1 MRHTSIRFSVLSTAL
16 PTLLLV
22 LVSAIPAS
30 AHIGSPDVFLQ
41 GDAGPYRLF
50 VTVRVPQVIPGIA
63 EIEIRSES
71 NDVREIRVA
80 PMQLTGPGSQYAPTP
95 DVAQR
100 STADPQ
106 FFTASLWLME
116 FGSLQVRIAADGARG
131 KGELAVP
138 VPAVAQ
144 GTLPMQRSLGTLLF
158 LLMLF
163 LALALISIVAAAV
176 REGNLEPGVD
186 PSPPSVRSSRVAA
199 AIAAFVVV
207 ALLYL
212 GGAWWKVDA
221 DRYAANVYRPPKIEV
236 SVDEVGHLLL
246 HQDATRMASGNP
258 QRPRERIDFS
268 ELVPDHG
275 HLMHLFLIRMPDID
289 SFWHLH
295 PERTADGGFGASLPA
310 VPPGRYQLFAD
321 VVLRNGFPI
330 TMTGQID
337 APQMRGK
344 PLAGDDSGIV
354 TSAISSNATA
364 TDTTQAALPGGARM
378 VWERDAKPFKS
389 GTALI
394 LRFRVLDGHGEPA
407 TDMQPYMGMAA
418 HAVVIRSD
426 ASVFAHVHP
435 AGSISMASF
444 DLAQAS
450 LPDYPVPGA
459 MGSMAMPPETVPPE
473 ISFPY
478 GFPKPGL
485 YRIFVQ
491 IKRSGNVQTA
501 VFVASVE

>member
-1 MRHTSIRFSVLSTAL
+1 MRHTPTRFHVLPMAL
-16 PTLLLV
+16 LMFLLV
-22 LVSAIPAS
+22 LTLAVPGS
-30 AHIGSPDVFLQ
+30 AHVGSPDVFLQ

-100 STADPQ
+100 SPVDPQ
-106 FFTASLWLME
+106 FFTGSLWLME

-158 LLMLF
+158 LLMLI
-163 LALALISIVAAAV
+163 LALALISIAAAAV
-176 REGNLEPGVD
+176 REGNLEPGAD
-186 PSPPSVRSSRVAA
+186 PSPSSVRSSRVAA
-199 AIAAFVVV
+199 GIAAFVVV

-221 DRYAANVYRPPKIEV
+221 DRYAANVYRPPKIAATF
-236 SVDEVGHLLL
+236 DEDGRLLL
-246 HQDATRMASGNP
+246 QQQATRMTSGNP
-258 QRPRERIDFS
+258 QRPREWIDFS
-268 ELVPDHG
+268 DLVPDHA
-275 HLMHLFLIRMPDID
+275 HLMHLFLIRMPDMD
-289 SFWHLH
+289 SFWHMH
-295 PERTADGGFGASLPA
+295 PERTADGGFGASLPT

-337 APQMRGK
+337 ARQMRGK
-344 PLAGDDSGIV
+344 PLVGDDSGIV
-354 TSAISSNATA
+354 TSPISPDA
-364 TDTTQAALPGGARM
+364 TDTTEAALPEGARM
-378 VWERDAKPFKS
+378 IWEREAKPFKS

-394 LRFRVLDGHGEPA
+394 LRFHVLDGQGKPA
-407 TDMQPYMGMAA
+407 EDMQPYMGMAA

-444 DLAQAS
+444 DLAQAG
-450 LPDYPVPGA
+450 LPDNPVRGG
-459 MGSMAMPPETVPPE
+459 MGSMAMPMETVSPE

-501 VFVASVE
+501 VFEASVE

>member
-1 MRHTSIRFSVLSTAL
+1 MRFQVLAKGLLTF
-16 PTLLLV
+16 LLV
-22 LVSAIPAS
+22 SSLAVPGS
-30 AHIGSPDVFLQ
+30 AHVGSPDVFFQ

-50 VTVRVPQVIPGIA
+50 VTVRVPLVIPGIA

-95 DVAQR
+95 DVARR
-100 STADPQ
+100 SPADPQ
-106 FFTASLWLME
+106 FFTGSLWLME
-116 FGSLQVRIAADGARG
+116 FGSLQVRIAANGARG

-158 LLMLF
+158 LLMLA
-163 LALALISIVAAAV
+163 LALAFISIVAAAV
-176 REGNLEPGVD
+176 REGNLEPGAL
-186 PSPPSVRSSRVAA
+186 PSPASVRSSRSAA
-199 AIAAFVVV
+199 AIAAFVVF

-212 GGAWWKVDA
+212 GGTWWKVDA
-221 DRYAANVYRPPKIEV
+221 DRYAANIYRPPKIAVTVNE
-236 SVDEVGHLLL
+236 DGRLLL
-246 HQDATRMASGNP
+246 HQQATRMASGNP
-258 QRPRERIDFS
+258 QRPREWIDFS
-268 ELVPDHG
+268 DLLPDHG
-275 HLMHLFLIRMPDID
+275 HLMHLFLIRTPSMD

-295 PERTADGGFGASLPA
+295 PERTADGGFGARLPA
-310 VPPGRYQLFAD
+310 MPPGRYQLFAD

-337 APQMRGK
+337 ASQIRGK

-354 TSAISSNATA
+354 TSPISIDAS
-364 TDTTQAALPGGARM
+364 DTTEAALPEGARM
-378 VWERDAKPFKS
+378 IWERDAKPFRN

-394 LRFRVLDGHGEPA
+394 FRFRVLDGHGKPA
-407 TDMQPYMGMAA
+407 ADMQPYMGMPA

-435 AGSISMASF
+435 AGSITMASF
-444 DLAQAS
+444 DLAQAGLS
-450 LPDYPVPGA
+450 DNSGHGA
-459 MGSMAMPPETVPPE
+459 MGSRAMPMETVPPE

-478 GFPKPGL
+478 GFPKPGF
-485 YRIFVQ
+485 YRVFVQ
-491 IKRSGNVQTA
+491 IKRSGKVQTA
-501 VFVASVE
+501 VFAASVE

>member
-1 MRHTSIRFSVLSTAL
+1 MRHTPTRFLVLQTAL
-16 PTLLLV
+16 LTFLLV
-22 LVSAIPAS
+22 LVSAVPGS
-30 AHIGSPDVFLQ
+30 AHVGSPDVFLQ

-100 STADPQ
+100 SPADPQ
-106 FFTASLWLME
+106 FFTGSLWLME

-144 GTLPMQRSLGTLLF
+144 GTLPMQRSLGTFLF
-158 LLMLF
+158 LLMLV

-176 REGNLEPGVD
+176 REGNLEPGAA
-186 PSPPSVRSSRVAA
+186 PSPLRVRSSRVAA

-207 ALLYL
+207 ALLCL
-212 GGAWWKVDA
+212 GGAWWKSDA
-221 DRYAANVYRPPKIEV
+221 DHYAANVYRPPKIEV
-236 SVDEVGHLLL
+236 SIDGDGRLLL
-246 HQDATRMASGNP
+246 QQQTTRMASGNP

-268 ELVPDHG
+268 DLVPDHG
-275 HLMHLFLIRMPDID
+275 HLMHLFLIRMPDMD

-295 PERTADGGFGASLPA
+295 PERTAGGGFGARLPT

-337 APQMRGK
+337 ARQMRGE
-344 PLAGDDSGIV
+344 PLAGDDSGFV
-354 TSAISSNATA
+354 TSPISPDAS
-364 TDTTQAALPGGARM
+364 DTTEAALPEGARM
-378 VWERDAKPFKS
+378 IWERGAIPFKN

-394 LRFRVLDGHGEPA
+394 LRFRVLDGQGKPA
-407 TDMQPYMGMAA
+407 ADMQPYMGMAA

-444 DLAQAS
+444 DLAQAG
-450 LPDYPVPGA
+450 LPDNPVRGA
-459 MGSMAMPPETVPPE
+459 MVSMVMPMETVPPE

-478 GFPKPGL
+478 GFPKPGR

-491 IKRSGNVQTA
+491 IKRSGKVQTA
-501 VFVASVE
+501 VFAACVE

>member
-1 MRHTSIRFSVLSTAL
+1 MRFHVLAKGLLTF
-16 PTLLLV
+16 LLV
-22 LVSAIPAS
+22 LSLAVPGS
-30 AHIGSPDVFLQ
+30 AHVGSPDVFFQ

-50 VTVRVPQVIPGIA
+50 VTVRVPLVIPGIA

-95 DVAQR
+95 DVARR
-100 STADPQ
+100 SPADPQ
-106 FFTASLWLME
+106 FFTGSLWLME
-116 FGSLQVRIAADGARG
+116 FGSLQVRIAANGARG

-158 LLMLF
+158 LLMLA
-163 LALALISIVAAAV
+163 LALAFISIVAAAV
-176 REGNLEPGVD
+176 REGNLEPGAL
-186 PSPPSVRSSRVAA
+186 PSPASVRSSRAAA
-199 AIAAFVVV
+199 AIAAFVVF

-212 GGAWWKVDA
+212 GGTWWKGDA
-221 DRYAANVYRPPKIEV
+221 DRYAANVYRPPKIAVTVNE
-236 SVDEVGHLLL
+236 DDRLLL
-246 HQDATRMASGNP
+246 RQQATRMASGNP
-258 QRPRERIDFS
+258 QRPREWIDFS
-268 ELVPDHG
+268 DLLPDHG
-275 HLMHLFLIRMPDID
+275 HLMHLFLIRTPSMD

-295 PERTADGGFGASLPA
+295 PERTADGGFGARLPA
-310 VPPGRYQLFAD
+310 MPPGRYQLFAD

-337 APQMRGK
+337 ASQIRAK

-354 TSAISSNATA
+354 TSPISIDAS
-364 TDTTQAALPGGARM
+364 DTTEAALPEGARM
-378 VWERDAKPFKS
+378 IWERNAKPFRN

-394 LRFRVLDGHGEPA
+394 FRFRVLDGHGKPA
-407 TDMQPYMGMAA
+407 ADMQPYMGMPA

-435 AGSISMASF
+435 AGSITMASF
-444 DLAQAS
+444 DLAQAGLS
-450 LPDYPVPGA
+450 DNSGHGA
-459 MGSMAMPPETVPPE
+459 MGSMAMPMETVPPE

-485 YRIFVQ
+485 YRVFVQ
-491 IKRSGNVQTA
+491 IKRSGKVQTA
-501 VFVASVE
+501 AFAASVE